1 MRKWLAVLMIA
12 GLMVAG
18 VAGCGSKSPP
28 TETQTPPGT
37 NQTQTQTQTGTDLS
51 SIMKSASGMKQMS
64 FDTVTTLTSGGQTIT
79 SSGKFYMSDAKLR
92 MESEMQGMKSIMIT
106 KSPGEV
112 YIYNPATKTA
122 MKITSPQE
130 TADLPNAWA
139 KASGDTTGYKVLGE
153 EKKDGFDC
161 LVVQY
166 TDPANA
172 ASTSKMWLR
181 KDNGLPVRV
190 ESASPEGAVVTEY
203 KNYNLG
209 AQDASLFELPAGT
222 QITAM
227 PSVPGM
233 PNLPQ

>member
-1 MRKWLAVLMIA
+1 MRKWLAVLMMVGLMAA
-12 GLMVAG
+12 GLT
-18 VAGCGSKSPP
+18 GCGSKPP
-28 TETQTPPGT
+28 ANETQTPTST
-37 NQTQTQTQTGTDLS
+37 NQTQTQTGTDLS

-79 SSGKFYMSDAKLR
+79 STGKFYMSDAKLR
-92 MESEMQGMKSIMIT
+92 METEMQGMKSIMIT

-112 YIYNPATKTA
+112 YIYNPTTKTA
-122 MKITSPQE
+122 MKITSPPE
-130 TADLPNAWA
+130 TADLPNTWA

-172 ASTSKMWLR
+172 AITSKMWLR

-190 ESASPEGAVVTEY
+190 ESASAEGAVVTEY

-227 PSVPGM
+227 PSIPNL